1 MPELP
6 EVEVTRRGLLSALP
20 GRRVTHVAWSGKRLR
35 APVPRVLLSRHIL
48 GDRFAAIGRRGKY
61 LLFRMENGSVL
72 LIHLG
77 MTGKLTLIPACEPT
91 AVHDHLRLQ
100 LDNGRELRFNDSRR
114 FGGVT
119 VWPAAEAR
127 QREQDLSGRLGVEPL
142 GTLFTAR
149 YLQQRSRSKKQAVKN
164 FLMDAGM
171 IAGIGN
177 IYANEILF
185 AAAIHPL
192 IPVCGI
198 SADEWKRIVRSTR
211 LILNRAIR
219 AGGST
224 ISDFRG
230 ASGNPGYFQLQF
242 MVYGR
247 AGNLCRRCG
256 VTIVKCIAAG
266 RATFFCPVCQPAA
279 NPIHPTNIPRGG

>member
-6 EVEVTRRGLLSALP
+6 EVEVTRRGLLSCLR
-20 GRRVTHVAWSGKRLR
+20 GRRVTQIAGSGKRLR
-35 APVPRVLLSRHIL
+35 TPLSRNLLSSHIL
-48 GDRFAAIGRRGKY
+48 GAGFSAIDRRGKY

-77 MTGKLTLIPACEPT
+77 MTGKLTLIPAAEPP
-91 AVHDHLRLQ
+91 AAHDHLRLQ
-100 LDNGRELRFNDSRR
+100 LDNGQELRFNDSRR
-114 FGGVT
+114 FGSVT

-127 QREQDLSGRLGVEPL
+127 REEKNLSDRLGVEPL
-142 GTLFTAR
+142 GRLFTVR
-149 YLQQRSRSKKQAVKN
+149 HLLQRSRSKKQAVKN
-164 FLMDAGM
+164 FLMDAKM

-185 AAAIHPL
+185 TASVHPL
-192 IPVCGI
+192 ARVSGI
-198 SADEWKRIVRSTR
+198 TADEWKRISRATR
-211 LILNRAIR
+211 LILIRAIR

-224 ISDFRG
+224 ISNFLG

-247 AGNLCRRCG
+247 AGKPCRRCG
-256 VTIVKCIAAG
+256 ALIVKCVAGG
-266 RATFFCPVCQPAA
+266 RATYFCPTCQPMA
-279 NPIHPTNIPRGG
+279 NRIQT